1 MISPPKNRV
10 TRPGFGK
17 FLNRIQIDPAH
28 ALSRVFSLSIELF
41 RETHALLTDTLLGG
55 LIKMMVNRRKTA
67 KNHRIEQFQRQK
79 TGLRTSNNSY
89 GT

>member
-28 ALSRVFSLSIELF
+28 ALSCVFSLSIELF
-41 RETHALLTDTLLGG
+41 RETDALLPDTLDCG
-55 LIKMMVNRRKTA
+55 LMGMMRKTVKMA
-67 KNHRIEQFQRQK
+67 KNPV
-79 TGLRTSNNSY
+79 
-89 GT
+89 